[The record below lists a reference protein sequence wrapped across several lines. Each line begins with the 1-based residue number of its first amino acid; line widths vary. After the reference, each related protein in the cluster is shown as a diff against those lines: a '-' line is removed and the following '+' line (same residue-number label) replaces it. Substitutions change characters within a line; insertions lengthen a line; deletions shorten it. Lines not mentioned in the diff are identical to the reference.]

1 MGDTLSGCSAVTSSV
16 SHQQSVAT
24 SGNFVINMAA
34 AMLRWIALLLCL
46 HSLVAFEQ
54 STLAEEEQDLERNG
68 RVSYWYQ
75 RFQLTENT
83 NIVISSQL
91 WSQWFSQP
99 QYTNLDNRVVYQ
111 ATAPVGYQVTA
122 SCSFRLKCNYFEY
135 YFSPSGVF
143 PAENIMKLPCTS
155 TGSQTSNVLLTSTT
169 NLFHARYRFGKYAYS
184 HDSAITGFSCLL
196 KAVATTVTTAPTTP
210 TESCACGKQNLEEDR
225 IVNGTETSPNKYPF
239 FAALSYNADGRQIFC
254 GASLISPR
262 WVMTAAHCVDFITT
276 ASLNNYQVI
285 LGSHDLN
292 NPSVFE
298 RTVDIEQII
307 EHENWN

>member
-111 ATAPVGYQVTA
+111 VTAPVGYQVTA

-169 NLFHARYRFGKYAYS
+169 NLFHAHYRFGKYAYS

-196 KAVATTVTTAPTTP
+196 KAVATTVTTAPTTAVPTTTAPPTTTAAPTTTAPTTTAPTTPTTTTAPTTAPTTTTP

-225 IVNGTETSPNKYPF
+225 IV
-239 FAALSYNADGRQIFC
+239 
-254 GASLISPR
+254 
-262 WVMTAAHCVDFITT
+262 
-276 ASLNNYQVI
+276 
-285 LGSHDLN
+285 
-292 NPSVFE
+292 
-298 RTVDIEQII
+298 
-307 EHENWN
+307 